1 MIIPI
6 YNFNCGN
13 NLITKDFRTT
23 VKAEKHPYL
32 NIAFVALDQK
42 AEGLRGKGILD
53 ITLAGVTKRV
63 MVKFTETK
71 KGDFISL
78 TGNHTVCFADFELHA
93 PQRML
98 GMVKVQDDLRVE
110 FKLLIRPITD

>member
-1 MIIPI
+1 
-6 YNFNCGN
+6 
-13 NLITKDFRTT
+13 
-23 VKAEKHPYL
+23 
-32 NIAFVALDQK
+32 
-42 AEGLRGKGILD
+42 
-53 ITLAGVTKRV
+53 
-63 MVKFTETK
+63 MVKFTEAK

-110 FKLLIRPITD
+110 FKLLIRPVTD